1 MLRDDGSM
9 KKIHFCFRRGGHDG
23 RDWGEDIEMF
33 KQFLWLMFLNQ
44 SMMTSVSG
52 ALSQDMGSLK
62 GMNPEG

>member
-1 MLRDDGSM
+1 MAGN
-9 KKIHFCFRRGGHDG
+9 GGKTF
-23 RDWGEDIEMF
+23 EMF
-33 KQFLWLMFLNQ
+33 KQFLWLMSLNQ

>member
-1 MLRDDGSM
+1 MAGT
-9 KKIHFCFRRGGHDG
+9 
-23 RDWGEDIEMF
+23 GEKTSEMF